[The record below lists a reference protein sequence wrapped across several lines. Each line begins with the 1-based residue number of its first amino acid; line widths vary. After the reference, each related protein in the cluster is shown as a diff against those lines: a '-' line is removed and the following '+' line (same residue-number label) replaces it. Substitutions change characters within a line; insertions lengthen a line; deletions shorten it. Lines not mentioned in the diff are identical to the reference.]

1 MTMENHAANDE
12 KSAEH
17 YTGELFGQLMQIDR
31 VHSKEEIEAAVYRLL
46 SLIGEAMDAD
56 RVFLFDRL
64 EEEREENYSNTFEWC
79 AEGVS
84 PQIEN
89 LERLT
94 RADMPVWLET
104 FERGEPIYIPDLEE
118 VRGVMPAEYDIL
130 KAQDI
135 RREIAVPV
143 FYRSTLSGFFG
154 VGNPRG
160 EITPA
165 QIDLLS
171 FVGGHVG
178 SAREKLRMF
187 ALLEQKQKTLEQD
200 LQAKLL
206 EQQMLMVLCRNS
218 ISVYR
223 VDLMKNRAQIVKVED
238 YANTA
243 DELLPYGDEIFPYYE
258 AIRDYYE
265 RFVIKETAPDFLQAL
280 QTESLMR
287 ALENKDR
294 ISRRYRC
301 TPNARGQIY
310 FEVRVSKDD
319 AGTYVPKEEK
329 TTLAP
334 GKFTGIMKAWL
345 AVGIADNEDK
355 GAKYASVTGC
365 QDTIKVDISIEG
377 EDKLQTVQAEFTMD
391 KDTANITVK
400 LSLLPPDGQ
409 KSTGT
414 ESSAAEDCR
423 MTLKIT
429 GKVTTNEVSNANDEK
444 TIEKY
449 TTTINW
455 SGAKITKGI
464 KEANSEQAEG

>member
-118 VRGVMPAEYDIL
+118 VRGVMPSEYDIL

-187 ALLEQKQKTLEQD
+187 TLLEQKQKTLEQD

-238 YANTA
+238 YANTGTSSC
-243 DELLPYGDEIFPYYE
+243 PMGT
-258 AIRDYYE
+258 RS
-265 RFVIKETAPDFLQAL
+265 
-280 QTESLMR
+280 SLIM
-287 ALENKDR
+287 
-294 ISRRYRC
+294 RRY
-301 TPNARGQIY
+301 
-310 FEVRVSKDD
+310 
-319 AGTYVPKEEK
+319 
-329 TTLAP
+329 
-334 GKFTGIMKAWL
+334 GI
-345 AVGIADNEDK
+345 
-355 GAKYASVTGC
+355 
-365 QDTIKVDISIEG
+365 
-377 EDKLQTVQAEFTMD
+377 
-391 KDTANITVK
+391 ITSA
-400 LSLLPPDGQ
+400 LSSRKRHP
-409 KSTGT
+409 TF
-414 ESSAAEDCR
+414 CR
-423 MTLKIT
+423 HCRRR
-429 GKVTTNEVSNANDEK
+429 A
-444 TIEKY
+444 
-449 TTTINW
+449 
-455 SGAKITKGI
+455 
-464 KEANSEQAEG
+464 